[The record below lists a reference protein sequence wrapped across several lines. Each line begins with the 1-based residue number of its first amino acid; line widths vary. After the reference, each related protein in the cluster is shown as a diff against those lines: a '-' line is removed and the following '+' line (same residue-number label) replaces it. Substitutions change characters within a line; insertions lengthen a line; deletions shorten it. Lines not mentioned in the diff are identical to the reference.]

1 MAAGDP
7 LDLITVGRV
16 SVDLYADEPGAGFTD
31 PQRFQKSIGGTATN
45 VAVAA
50 ARLGHQA
57 AVFTKVGADPF
68 GDYVRAKLAGFGV
81 DTRFVGT
88 DPELRTPLAFAA
100 LTPPDD
106 PELVF
111 YRVPRAPDMQ
121 LTPGDID
128 VEAVR
133 TVAVFWVAGSSMAEE
148 PARSTVT
155 GLLAARSRAQH
166 TVLDLDYRASLWAD
180 PDDARRLIGGAV
192 DAATVAIGN
201 RAECAVAV
209 GTAEPDEAARRLL
222 DRGVEIAVVKMGADG
237 VLVASAEGADVVPP
251 RPVEVVCGLGAGD
264 AFGGAF
270 VHGLLAGWPP
280 ARSVAYANAAG
291 AIVASRLLCADAM
304 PTDAEIVELLEHA

>member
-1 MAAGDP
+1 MAGAP

-16 SVDLYADEPGAGFTD
+16 SVDLYADEPGAGFTE

-88 DPELRTPLAFAA
+88 DPDLRTPLAFAA